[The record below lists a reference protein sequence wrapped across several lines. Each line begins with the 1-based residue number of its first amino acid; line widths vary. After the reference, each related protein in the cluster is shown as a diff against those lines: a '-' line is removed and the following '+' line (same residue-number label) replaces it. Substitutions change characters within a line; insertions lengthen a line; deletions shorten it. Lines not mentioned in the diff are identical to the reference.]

1 VRVIEQA
8 RLWFR
13 EGTSDKVYEV
23 DLVEV
28 VTGQFVVNFRYGRRG
43 GALKDGT
50 KTPLPVDAA
59 KARSVF
65 AKLVDEKLA
74 GGYQHAAAAGTPPV
88 PTPTSGRPAP
98 GRASADDGDT
108 KLIGYLRLGAR
119 SPVPL
124 GPVLWRV
131 ADKDMKAAE
140 PVLLE
145 LLPNTFVPSGLVLGS
160 WRHLIVFA
168 LVRCGSPAAIA
179 PLLALAA
186 NAQTPQHLK
195 DLANV
200 AVARIEPARAKELG
214 RSLLPAALLSLY
226 DRGDAAGLARAAE
239 ERLATSPLD
248 VRRAAIGLF
257 IIDDAIARPALLA
270 IARVARLSNTEATIV
285 RALFRVAE
293 ARRDGELYAL
303 LARRIDAHTSP
314 GRPFGEKTRRY
325 LRRRVARV
333 LRRLGRVGSPDY
345 VLMASAILLGYD
357 DEDGVAPKHGVYFGH
372 DYDRFAPFHA
382 FNEILFKHSPR
393 YQLAHQDRSFW
404 KTRGTYKPGGPP
416 PPTREEAFPAL
427 WDRAPHALWNLIGAS
442 GTLPVQ
448 EFATRAL
455 RANPAYTAALR
466 DAQLADVL
474 GGGHP
479 LAQRFA
485 FDLARTRPLTT
496 ELARGALASDLADAH
511 QWVMMWVDQHAAEV
525 VADPELIAII
535 VTGKAATVRD
545 AALRVLRGRAISDAV
560 ARSAAMRAVAILLGL
575 SDSAANA
582 ERAAGAVSTM
592 LRVLEAPLREISAD
606 VLRDLVSHP
615 LAALGEL
622 AGELIMRHAQ
632 RDALPVELI
641 EAMLASPH
649 ATVRTLGGRLLAQTP
664 PEIAK
669 DDLGVLE
676 LFALSGNAELREA
689 TRTLLGEVARRYP
702 DVGRALADR
711 LVDALLR
718 PQPIGA
724 PAHVVSLLRTEL
736 AQCLPKKPAQTI
748 LRLIG
753 ALSPHARDAGGLLL
767 HQLGPDD
774 IGLDDVSRLAGSE
787 NVAIR
792 QGAWSLARASVD
804 RYRVA
809 PVALAKLLDSPWEDT
824 RTFAISFIR
833 DEVGADKLGADAI
846 ITICDSIR
854 PEVQDLGKQ
863 MLYQQFK
870 TEDGGRY
877 LTKLAEHPST
887 NMQLLVTTLLD
898 QHATDV
904 EKLKAL
910 TPFFATVL
918 SQVNRGHVAKER
930 VMAVLRREAARSAE
944 AARVLAPLLDRQSA
958 TAAITQKHPI
968 IATMV
973 DIRHLYPDVPLPVT
987 LVPPKGAA

>member
-1 VRVIEQA
+1 
-8 RLWFR
+8 
-13 EGTSDKVYEV
+13 
-23 DLVEV
+23 
-28 VTGQFVVNFRYGRRG
+28 
-43 GALKDGT
+43 
-50 KTPLPVDAA
+50 
-59 KARSVF
+59 
-65 AKLVDEKLA
+65 
-74 GGYQHAAAAGTPPV
+74 
-88 PTPTSGRPAP
+88 
-98 GRASADDGDT
+98 
-108 KLIGYLRLGAR
+108 
-119 SPVPL
+119 
-124 GPVLWRV
+124 
-131 ADKDMKAAE
+131 
-140 PVLLE
+140 
-145 LLPNTFVPSGLVLGS
+145 
-160 WRHLIVFA
+160 
-168 LVRCGSPAAIA
+168 
-179 PLLALAA
+179 
-186 NAQTPQHLK
+186 
-195 DLANV
+195 
-200 AVARIEPARAKELG
+200 
-214 RSLLPAALLSLY
+214 
-226 DRGDAAGLARAAE
+226 
-239 ERLATSPLD
+239 
-248 VRRAAIGLF
+248 
-257 IIDDAIARPALLA
+257 
-270 IARVARLSNTEATIV
+270 
-285 RALFRVAE
+285 
-293 ARRDGELYAL
+293 
-303 LARRIDAHTSP
+303 
-314 GRPFGEKTRRY
+314 
-325 LRRRVARV
+325 
-333 LRRLGRVGSPDY
+333 
-345 VLMASAILLGYD
+345 
-357 DEDGVAPKHGVYFGH
+357 
-372 DYDRFAPFHA
+372 
-382 FNEILFKHSPR
+382 
-393 YQLAHQDRSFW
+393 
-404 KTRGTYKPGGPP
+404 
-416 PPTREEAFPAL
+416 
-427 WDRAPHALWNLIGAS
+427 
-442 GTLPVQ
+442 
-448 EFATRAL
+448 
-455 RANPAYTAALR
+455 
-466 DAQLADVL
+466 
-474 GGGHP
+474 
-479 LAQRFA
+479 
-485 FDLARTRPLTT
+485 
-496 ELARGALASDLADAH
+496 
-511 QWVMMWVDQHAAEV
+511 
-525 VADPELIAII
+525 
-535 VTGKAATVRD
+535 
-545 AALRVLRGRAISDAV
+545 
-560 ARSAAMRAVAILLGL
+560 
-575 SDSAANA
+575 
-582 ERAAGAVSTM
+582 
-592 LRVLEAPLREISAD
+592 
-606 VLRDLVSHP
+606 
-615 LAALGEL
+615 
-622 AGELIMRHAQ
+622 
-632 RDALPVELI
+632 
-641 EAMLASPH
+641 
-649 ATVRTLGGRLLAQTP
+649 VRTLGGRLLAQTP